1 MEGLA
6 QQAAMGQQQMQISP
20 DMIEQIVMMLEQGIS
35 PQELMA
41 KGVPVEAIEAAMGM
55 LSQQAMTMP
64 NDQAGMANMVL
75 PQPGM

>member
-55 LSQQAMTMP
+55 LSQQATARS
-64 NDQAGMANMVL
+64 NNQAGMANMVL